1 MRSQKQRGDVLEI
14 RRTVVE
20 DMVKH
25 ARTETPNECCGL
37 LVGTTKMVEYAVSA
51 RNLHASPT
59 RYLIDPVDHVAA
71 IRSARRSGLRLVG
84 FYHSHPLGNVEPS
97 PADVEGASYREFLYV
112 ILSPR
117 WEREGRSNGKLAGYW
132 LRRNGFEQIRLSLVA

>member
-84 FYHSHPLGNVEPS
+84 FYHSHPDHQARPS
-97 PADVEGASYREFLYV
+97 QYDLDHAWPVFMYV
-112 ILSPR
+112 IIAIEKGKPGAMTSWRLSEDR
-117 WEREGRSNGKLAGYW
+117 VAFDETGIE
-132 LRRNGFEQIRLSLVA
+132 RRNE